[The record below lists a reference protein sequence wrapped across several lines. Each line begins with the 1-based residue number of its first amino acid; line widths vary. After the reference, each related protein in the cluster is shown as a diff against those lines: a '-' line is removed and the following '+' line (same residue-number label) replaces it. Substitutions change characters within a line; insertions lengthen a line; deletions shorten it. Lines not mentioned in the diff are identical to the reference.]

1 MHNDEYKRQAQQ
13 LEQVIATIF
22 TCRSVVK
29 YNLYVDEE
37 HKEKM
42 LEDLDASI
50 EALRG
55 FVPARTMV
63 RPPVTDLPISQVDSA
78 AVMRANGETHT
89 YDEKTEK
96 LLQSLYRMYCTFL
109 NTNEQTNLKSFVTRF
124 NEILSLL
131 DEVRRLFEQKAS
143 LAHDMYAPPV
153 LLSTSPRP
161 IVMEN
166 LLEKVKAFICDI
178 YYIFMDFIRTLSSLL
193 QQNDVQLNTEKLSSL
208 PGGRRSEKIRR
219 VQLERLYA
227 HTTTRQGVQEAHQ
240 QLQQRR
246 LQVESQISE
255 VTAFLAFLKKILG
268 APETKVYQK
277 SEILAQTETISRL
290 LADLL
295 QIVADYEKIAKME

>member
-13 LEQVIATIF
+13 LEQVIATVF

-29 YNLYVDEE
+29 YNLSVDEE

-42 LEDLDASI
+42 LQDIDASI
-50 EALRG
+50 EVLREC
-55 FVPARTMV
+55 VPVRTMV
-63 RPPVTDLPISQVDSA
+63 KPPVTDLPIPQVDGIE
-78 AVMRANGETHT
+78 VMHANNEKNT
-89 YDEKTEK
+89 YDEKKEE
-96 LLQSLYRMYCTFL
+96 LLQALYRMYYAFIDTS
-109 NTNEQTNLKSFVTRF
+109 EQTNIQSFVTRF
-124 NEILSLL
+124 NEVLSLL
-131 DEVRRLFEQKAS
+131 DEVRWLFEQKAP
-143 LAHDMYAPPV
+143 LAQDMYAPPV

-166 LLEKVKAFICDI
+166 LLEKVKVFICDI

-193 QQNDVQLNTEKLSSL
+193 QKNDVQLNTEKLSSL
-208 PGGRRSEKIRR
+208 PGGRRIEKIRR

-227 HTTTRQGVQEAHQ
+227 HTANRQGVQEAYQH
-240 QLQQRR
+240 LQQRR

-268 APETKVYQK
+268 APETKMYQK
-277 SEILAQTETISRL
+277 SEILAQTETISLL

-295 QIVADYEKIAKME
+295 QIVADYEKIAKIE